1 MNGETQMRTYGS
13 QSLVAPLKRVMVKR
27 PTETAADTARWQEFG
42 YLHAP
47 DVERLRA
54 EHEAFVALV
63 AASGADVLYED
74 EIVPVPTSLLDA
86 IFVYD
91 PAIVTD
97 AGAIIGQPG
106 KPLRRGEDDA
116 MRRAFNEIGVPILG
130 TVGGEAT
137 MDGGDTLWLDHDTLC
152 VGLSYRTNDAAI
164 IQLRDLL
171 TPLGVTV
178 IPLPLPHWRGPAE
191 CLHLMSLISP
201 VAEDLA
207 VVYPP
212 LMPIPLIRLLAE
224 RGIQQIVVPE
234 AEFPTL
240 GCNVLA
246 VAPRS
251 VIMAA
256 GNPVTSAALR
266 AAGCTVREY
275 AGAEIS
281 LNREGGPTCLT
292 RPILRSSEH

>member
-1 MNGETQMRTYGS
+1 MRTYGS

-27 PTETAADTARWQEFG
+27 PTESAADAARWRAFG

-47 DVERLRA
+47 NAERLRA
-54 EHEAFVALV
+54 EHDAFVALV
-63 AASGADVLYED
+63 AASGADVVYED
-74 EIVPVPTSLLDA
+74 EIVPVPTHLLDA
-86 IFVYD
+86 VFVYD

-106 KPLRRGEDDA
+106 KPLRRGEDEA

-130 TVGGEAT
+130 TVGDEAT

-164 IQLRDLL
+164 AQLRDLL
-171 TPLGVTV
+171 IPLGVTV
-178 IPLPLPHWRGPAE
+178 IPLSLPHWRGPAE

-207 VVYPP
+207 VIYPP
-212 LMPIPLIRLLAE
+212 LVPIPLMRLLQE
-224 RGIQQIVVPE
+224 RGIQQIIVPD

-240 GCNVLA
+240 GCNILA
-246 VAPRS
+246 VAPRN

-256 GNPVTSAALR
+256 GNPATSAALR

-275 AGAEIS
+275 EGAEIS

-292 RPILRSSEH
+292 RPIWRSYEQ

>member
-1 MNGETQMRTYGS
+1 MRAYGS
-13 QSLVAPLKRVMVKR
+13 QSLVAPLKRVLVKR
-27 PTETAADTARWQEFG
+27 PTETEADAARWRAFG

-47 DVERLRA
+47 DAARLRA
-54 EHEAFVALV
+54 EHAAFVALV
-63 AASGADVLYED
+63 AECGAEVIYED
-74 EIVPVPTSLLDA
+74 DLVPVPTGLLDA
-86 IFVYD
+86 VFVYD

-106 KPLRRGEDDA
+106 KPLRRGEEEA
-116 MRRAFNEIGVPILG
+116 MRRAFNELDVPILG
-130 TVGGEAT
+130 MVGGEAQ

-152 VGLSYRTNDAAI
+152 VGLSYRTNEAATA
-164 IQLRDLL
+164 QLRDLL

-178 IPLPLPHWRGPAE
+178 IPLPLPHWHGPAA

-201 VAEDLA
+201 VADDLA

-212 LMPIPLIRLLAE
+212 LMPIPLVRLLEE
-224 RGIQQIVVPE
+224 RGIRWIVVPD

-246 VAPRS
+246 VAPRD

-256 GNPVTSAALR
+256 GNPITSAALR
-266 AAGCTVREY
+266 AAGCRVREY
-275 AGAEIS
+275 QGAEIS

-292 RPILRSSEH
+292 RPILRGDGS

>member
-1 MNGETQMRTYGS
+1 MRAYGS
-13 QSLVAPLKRVMVKR
+13 QSLVAPLKRVLVKR
-27 PTETAADTARWQEFG
+27 PTETEADVARWRAFG

-47 DVERLRA
+47 DAARLRA
-54 EHEAFVALV
+54 EHAAFVALV
-63 AASGADVLYED
+63 AECGAEVIYED
-74 EIVPVPTSLLDA
+74 DLVPVPTGLLDA
-86 IFVYD
+86 VFVYD

-106 KPLRRGEDDA
+106 KPLRRGEEEA
-116 MRRAFNEIGVPILG
+116 MRRAFNELDVPILG
-130 TVGGEAT
+130 MVGGEAT

-152 VGLSYRTNDAAI
+152 VGLSYRTNEAATA
-164 IQLRDLL
+164 QLRDLL

-178 IPLPLPHWRGPAE
+178 IPLPLPHWHGPAA

-201 VAEDLA
+201 VADDLA

-212 LMPIPLIRLLAE
+212 LMPIPLVRLLEE
-224 RGIQQIVVPE
+224 RGIRWIVVPD

-246 VAPRS
+246 VAPRD

-256 GNPVTSAALR
+256 GNPITSAALR
-266 AAGCTVREY
+266 AAGCRVREY
-275 AGAEIS
+275 QGAEIS

-292 RPILRSSEH
+292 RPILRGDGS

>member
-1 MNGETQMRTYGS
+1 MRTYGS

-27 PTETAADTARWQEFG
+27 PTENAADAARWREFG

-47 DVERLRA
+47 DAERLRA
-54 EHEAFVALV
+54 EHAAFVALV
-63 AASGADVLYED
+63 AASGAEVLYED
-74 EIVPVPTSLLDA
+74 EIVPVPTELLDA

-106 KPLRRGEDDA
+106 KPLRRGEDEA
-116 MRRAFNEIGVPILG
+116 MRRAFGEIGVPILG
-130 TVGGEAT
+130 VVGGEAT
-137 MDGGDTLWLDHDTLC
+137 MDGGDTLWLDHETLC

-164 IQLRDLL
+164 VQLRDLL
-171 TPLGVTV
+171 APLGVTV
-178 IPLPLPHWRGPAE
+178 IPFPLPHWRGPAE

-212 LMPIPLIRLLAE
+212 LMPIPLMRLLEE
-224 RGIQQIVVPE
+224 RGIRQVVVPD

-246 VAPRS
+246 VAPRE

-256 GNPVTSAALR
+256 GNPATSAALR

-292 RPILRSSEH
+292 RPILRSNEQ

>member
-1 MNGETQMRTYGS
+1 MRTYGS

-27 PTETAADTARWQEFG
+27 PTESAADAARWREFG

-47 DVERLRA
+47 DAKRLRK
-54 EHEAFVALV
+54 EHAAFVALV
-63 AASGADVLYED
+63 AASGAEVLYED
-74 EIVPVPTSLLDA
+74 EIVPVPTDLLDA

-106 KPLRRGEDDA
+106 KLLRRGEDEA
-116 MRRAFNEIGVPILG
+116 MRRAFGEIGVPILG
-130 TVGGEAT
+130 TIGGEAT

-164 IQLRDLL
+164 GQLRDLL
-171 TPLGVTV
+171 APLGVTV
-178 IPLPLPHWRGPAE
+178 IALPLPHWRGPAE
-191 CLHLMSLISP
+191 CLHLLSLISP

-212 LMPIPLIRLLAE
+212 LMPIPLMRLLEE
-224 RGIQQIVVPE
+224 RGIRQVVVPD
-234 AEFPTL
+234 AEFLTL

-246 VAPRS
+246 VAPRD

-256 GNPVTSAALR
+256 GNPVTSAALW
-266 AAGCTVREY
+266 AAGCIVREY
-275 AGAEIS
+275 AGEEIS

-292 RPILRSSEH
+292 RPILRSNEQ

>member
-1 MNGETQMRTYGS
+1 MMRTYGS
-13 QSLVAPLKRVMVKR
+13 QSLTAPLRRVLIKR
-27 PTETAADTARWQEFG
+27 PTETEADAARWREFG

-47 DVERLRA
+47 DAARLRA
-54 EHEAFVALV
+54 EHAAFVALLEE
-63 AASGADVLYED
+63 SGVEVLDED
-74 EIVPVPTSLLDA
+74 DYTPVPTHLLDA

-91 PAIVTD
+91 PTIITD

-116 MRRAFNEIGVPILG
+116 MRRALSEIGVPILG
-130 TVGGEAT
+130 IVGGEAT

-152 VGLSYRTNDAAI
+152 VGLSYRTNDAAVAH
-164 IQLRDLL
+164 LHDLL
-171 TPLGVTV
+171 APLGVTV
-178 IPLPLPHWRGPAE
+178 IALPLPHWHGPEE

-212 LMPIPLIRLLAE
+212 LMPIPLMRLLEE
-224 RGIQQIVVPE
+224 RGIRQIIVPD

-246 VAPRS
+246 VAPRD

-256 GNPVTSAALR
+256 GNPLTSAALR

-275 AGAEIS
+275 ECAEIS

-292 RPILRSSEH
+292 RPIWRGAH

>member
-1 MNGETQMRTYGS
+1 METRQMRNYGS

-27 PTETAADTARWQEFG
+27 PTETAADAARWREFG

-47 DVERLRA
+47 DAVRLHA
-54 EHEAFVALV
+54 EHAAFVALV
-63 AASGADVLYED
+63 AASGAEVLYED
-74 EIVPVPTSLLDA
+74 DIVPVPTDLLDA

-106 KPLRRGEDDA
+106 KPLRRGEDEA
-116 MRRAFNEIGVPILG
+116 MRRAFGEIGVPILG
-130 TVGGEAT
+130 IVGGEAT

-164 IQLRDLL
+164 AQLRDLL
-171 TPLGVTV
+171 APLGVAV
-178 IPLPLPHWRGPAE
+178 VPLPLPHWRGPAE

-212 LMPIPLIRLLAE
+212 LIPIPLMRLLEE
-224 RGIQQIVVPE
+224 RGIRQVVVPE

-246 VAPRS
+246 VAPRDI
-251 VIMAA
+251 IMAA
-256 GNPVTSAALR
+256 GNPATSAALR

-292 RPILRSSEH
+292 RPILRSNEH

>member
-1 MNGETQMRTYGS
+1 MRTYGS
-13 QSLVAPLKRVMVKR
+13 QSLVAPLRRVLVKR
-27 PTETAADTARWQEFG
+27 PTETAADAARWREFG
-42 YLHAP
+42 YRHTPDAGRLHA
-47 DVERLRA
+47 
-54 EHEAFVALV
+54 EHAAFVALV
-63 AASGADVLYED
+63 ADSGADVIYED
-74 EIVPVPTSLLDA
+74 DLVPVPTDLLDA

-97 AGAIIGQPG
+97 AGAIIAQPG
-106 KPLRRGEDDA
+106 KPLRRGEEEA
-116 MRRAFNEIGVPILG
+116 MRRAFHEMGVPILG

-164 IQLRDLL
+164 VQLRDLL

-212 LMPIPLIRLLAE
+212 LIPIPLVRLLEE
-224 RGIQQIVVPE
+224 RGLRWIAVPD

-246 VAPRS
+246 TAPRD

-256 GNPVTSAALR
+256 GNPITSAALR
-266 AAGCTVREY
+266 AAGCRVREY

-292 RPILRSSEH
+292 RPILRRDD

>member
-1 MNGETQMRTYGS
+1 MRSYGS
-13 QSLVAPLKRVMVKR
+13 QSLVAPLRRVLVKR
-27 PTETAADTARWQEFG
+27 PTETPADAARWREFG

-47 DVERLRA
+47 DAARLRD
-54 EHEAFVALV
+54 EHAAFVALV
-63 AASGADVLYED
+63 ASSGAEVLYED
-74 EIVPVPTSLLDA
+74 NYVPVPTHLLDA

-97 AGAIIGQPG
+97 AGAIVGQPG
-106 KPLRRGEDDA
+106 KPLRHGEDDA
-116 MRRAFNEIGVPILG
+116 MRRAFAEIGVPLLG

-152 VGLSYRTNDAAI
+152 VGLSYRTNAAAVD
-164 IQLRDLL
+164 QLRDLL
-171 TPLGVTV
+171 APLGVTV
-178 IPLPLPHWRGPAE
+178 VPLALPHWRGPAE

-212 LMPIPLIRLLAE
+212 LLPVPLARMLHE
-224 RGIQQIVVPE
+224 RGIRWIVVPE

-246 VAPRS
+246 LRPRA
-251 VIMAA
+251 VVMAA
-256 GNPVTSAALR
+256 GNPVTAAALR
-266 AAGCTVREY
+266 AADCVVHEY
-275 AGAEIS
+275 QGREIS

-292 RPILRSSEH
+292 RPIWRSSE

>member
-1 MNGETQMRTYGS
+1 MRTYGS
-13 QSLVAPLKRVMVKR
+13 QSLVAPLKRVLVKR
-27 PTETAADTARWQEFG
+27 PTETAGDAARWREFG

-47 DVERLRA
+47 DAERLRA
-54 EHEAFVALV
+54 EHAAFVALV
-63 AASGADVLYED
+63 AESGADVIYED
-74 EIVPVPTSLLDA
+74 DLVPVPTGLLDA
-86 IFVYD
+86 VFVYD

-106 KPLRRGEDDA
+106 KPLRRGEEEA
-116 MRRAFNEIGVPILG
+116 MRRAFNELDLPILG

-164 IQLRDLL
+164 VQLRALL
-171 TPLGVTV
+171 APLGVTV
-178 IPLPLPHWRGPAE
+178 VSLPLPHWRGPAE

-201 VAEDLA
+201 VAENLA

-212 LMPIPLIRLLAE
+212 LLPIPLVQLLEKRDIRW
-224 RGIQQIVVPE
+224 ITVPD

-246 VAPRS
+246 VAPRD

-256 GNPVTSAALR
+256 GNPITSAALR
-266 AAGCTVREY
+266 AAGCRVREY
-275 AGAEIS
+275 EGAEIS

-292 RPILRSSEH
+292 RPILRGDD

>member
-1 MNGETQMRTYGS
+1 MRTYGS

-27 PTETAADTARWQEFG
+27 PTESATDAARWQEFG

-47 DVERLRA
+47 DAARLRA
-54 EHEAFVALV
+54 EHAAFVALV
-63 AASGADVLYED
+63 ASSGAEVLYED
-74 EIVPVPTSLLDA
+74 DIVPVPTDLLDA

-116 MRRAFNEIGVPILG
+116 MRRAFNEIGTPILG
-130 TVGGEAT
+130 IVGGAAT

-164 IQLRDLL
+164 VQLRDLL
-171 TPLGVTV
+171 APLGVTV
-178 IPLPLPHWRGPAE
+178 ISFPLPHWRGPAE

-207 VVYPP
+207 VVYPS
-212 LMPIPLIRLLAE
+212 LMPIPLMRLLAE
-224 RGIQQIVVPE
+224 RGIQQIVVPD

-240 GCNVLA
+240 GCNILA
-246 VAPRS
+246 VAPHD

-275 AGAEIS
+275 EGAEIS

-292 RPILRSSEH
+292 RPILRSSEQ

>member
-1 MNGETQMRTYGS
+1 MQTYGS
-13 QSLVAPLKRVMVKR
+13 QSLVAPLKRVLVKR
-27 PTETAADTARWQEFG
+27 PTERAADATRWREFG

-47 DVERLRA
+47 DAERLRA
-54 EHEAFVALV
+54 EHDAFVTLV
-63 AASGADVLYED
+63 AASGAEVLVAD
-74 EIVPVPTSLLDA
+74 DFVPVPTHLLDA

-97 AGAIIGQPG
+97 AGAIIAQPG
-106 KPLRRGEDDA
+106 KPLRRGEDEA
-116 MRRAFNEIGVPILG
+116 MRRVMGEIGVPILG
-130 TVGGEAT
+130 TIGGEAT

-152 VGLSYRTNDAAI
+152 VGLSYRTNEAAI
-164 IQLRDLL
+164 GQLRDLL
-171 TPLGVTV
+171 TPLGVTIV
-178 IPLPLPHWRGPAE
+178 PLPLAHWRGPAE

-212 LMPIPLIRLLAE
+212 LLPIPLVRMMEA
-224 RGIQQIVVPE
+224 RGIRWITVPD

-246 VAPRS
+246 LAPRD
-251 VIMAA
+251 VVMAS
-256 GNPVTSAALR
+256 GNPMTSAALR
-266 AAGCTVREY
+266 AAGCIVHEY

-292 RPILRSSEH
+292 RPIWRSE

>member
-1 MNGETQMRTYGS
+1 MRTYGS

-27 PTETAADTARWQEFG
+27 PTERAADAARWREFG

-47 DVERLRA
+47 DAERLRA
-54 EHEAFVALV
+54 EHAAFVALV
-63 AASGADVLYED
+63 ADSGAEVLYED
-74 EIVPVPTSLLDA
+74 EIVPVPTGLLDA

-97 AGAIIGQPG
+97 AGAIIAQPG

-116 MRRAFNEIGVPILG
+116 MRRAMSEIGVPILG

-164 IQLRDLL
+164 AQLRDLL
-171 TPLGVTV
+171 APLGVTV
-178 IPLPLPHWRGPAE
+178 IALPLPHWRGPAE

-201 VAEDLA
+201 VAEDVA

-212 LMPIPLIRLLAE
+212 LMPIPLMRLLEE
-224 RGIQQIVVPE
+224 RGIRQIVVPD

-246 VAPRS
+246 VAPRE

-292 RPILRSSEH
+292 RPIWRSNEQ

>member
-1 MNGETQMRTYGS
+1 MRTYGS

-27 PTETAADTARWQEFG
+27 PTENAADAARWREFG

-47 DVERLRA
+47 DAERLRA
-54 EHEAFVALV
+54 EHAAFVALV
-63 AASGADVLYED
+63 AASGAEVLYED
-74 EIVPVPTSLLDA
+74 EIVPVPTELLDA

-106 KPLRRGEDDA
+106 KALRRGEDEA
-116 MRRAFNEIGVPILG
+116 MRRAFGEIGVPILG
-130 TVGGEAT
+130 VVGGEAT
-137 MDGGDTLWLDHDTLC
+137 MDGGDTLWLDHETLC

-164 IQLRDLL
+164 VQLRDLL
-171 TPLGVTV
+171 APLSVTV
-178 IPLPLPHWRGPAE
+178 IPFPLPHWRGAAE

-212 LMPIPLIRLLAE
+212 LMPIPLMRLLEE
-224 RGIQQIVVPE
+224 RGIRQVVVPD

-246 VAPRS
+246 VAPRE

-256 GNPVTSAALR
+256 GNPATSAALR

-275 AGAEIS
+275 AGAE
-281 LNREGGPTCLT
+281 
-292 RPILRSSEH
+292 

>member
-1 MNGETQMRTYGS
+1 MRTYGS
-13 QSLVAPLKRVMVKR
+13 QSLVAPLRRVMVKR
-27 PTETAADTARWQEFG
+27 PTETAADTARWREFS
-42 YLHAP
+42 YLLAP
-47 DVERLRA
+47 DAERLRA

-63 AASGADVLYED
+63 AASGAEVLYED
-74 EIVPVPTSLLDA
+74 EIIPVPTQLLDA

-164 IQLRDLL
+164 VQLRDLL

-212 LMPIPLIRLLAE
+212 LMPIPLMRLLEE
-224 RGIQQIVVPE
+224 RGIRQIVVRE

-256 GNPVTSAALR
+256 GNTITSAALR
-266 AAGCTVREY
+266 AAGCIVREY
-275 AGAEIS
+275 EGTEIS

-292 RPILRSSEH
+292 RPILRGNAP

>member
-1 MNGETQMRTYGS
+1 MRTYGS

-27 PTETAADTARWQEFG
+27 PTETAADTARWREFG

-63 AASGADVLYED
+63 AASGAEIHYED
-74 EIVPVPTSLLDA
+74 EIVPVPTPLLDA

-164 IQLRDLL
+164 VQLRDLL

-212 LMPIPLIRLLAE
+212 LMPIPLMRLLEE

-234 AEFPTL
+234 VEFPTL
-240 GCNVLA
+240 GCNILA

-256 GNPVTSAALR
+256 GNPITSAALR
-266 AAGCTVREY
+266 TAGCTVREY
-275 AGAEIS
+275 EGAEIS

-292 RPILRSSEH
+292 RPILRSSEQ

>member
-1 MNGETQMRTYGS
+1 MRNYGS
-13 QSLVAPLKRVMVKR
+13 QSLVAPLKRVLVKR
-27 PTETAADTARWQEFG
+27 PTETPADAARWRDFG
-42 YLHAP
+42 YLHVP
-47 DVERLRA
+47 DAERLRA
-54 EHEAFVALV
+54 EHAAFVALV
-63 AASGADVLYED
+63 AASGAEVVYED
-74 EIVPVPTSLLDA
+74 DVVPVPTGLLDA

-106 KPLRRGEDDA
+106 KLLRRGEDDA
-116 MRRAFNEIGVPILG
+116 MRRVFNKIGVPVLG

-137 MDGGDTLWLDHDTLC
+137 MDGGDTCWLNHDTLC
-152 VGLSYRTNDAAI
+152 VGLSYRTNDAAMY
-164 IQLRDLL
+164 QLRDLL
-171 TPLGVTV
+171 APIGVTV
-178 IPLPLPHWRGPAE
+178 VPLPLPHWRGPAE

-201 VAEDLA
+201 VADDLA

-212 LMPIPLIRLLAE
+212 LMPIPLMRMLEE
-224 RGIQQIVVPE
+224 RGIGMIVVPD

-246 VAPRS
+246 VAPRD
-251 VIMAA
+251 VIMVSGNRVTA
-256 GNPVTSAALR
+256 GALR

-275 AGAEIS
+275 AGTEIS

-292 RPILRSSEH
+292 RPIWRDGM

>member
-1 MNGETQMRTYGS
+1 MRTYGS
-13 QSLVAPLKRVMVKR
+13 QSLVAPLKRVLVKR
-27 PTETAADTARWQEFG
+27 PTESAADAARWRDFG
-42 YLHAP
+42 YLRPP
-47 DVERLRA
+47 DAERLRA
-54 EHEAFVALV
+54 EHAAFVALV

-74 EIVPVPTSLLDA
+74 EYVPVPTDLLDA

-106 KPLRRGEDDA
+106 KPLRRGEDEA
-116 MRRAFNEIGVPILG
+116 MRRVFGEIGVPILG

-152 VGLSYRTNDAAI
+152 VGLSYRTNEAAI
-164 IQLRDLL
+164 AQLRDLL

-201 VAEDLA
+201 VADDLA
-207 VVYPP
+207 VVYPL
-212 LMPIPLIRLLAE
+212 LMPIPLMQLIEE
-224 RGIQQIVVPE
+224 RGIRQVVVPDT
-234 AEFPTL
+234 EFPTL

-246 VAPRS
+246 VAPRD

-266 AAGCTVREY
+266 AAGCRIREY
-275 AGAEIS
+275 QGAEVS

-292 RPILRSSEH
+292 RPILRSSE